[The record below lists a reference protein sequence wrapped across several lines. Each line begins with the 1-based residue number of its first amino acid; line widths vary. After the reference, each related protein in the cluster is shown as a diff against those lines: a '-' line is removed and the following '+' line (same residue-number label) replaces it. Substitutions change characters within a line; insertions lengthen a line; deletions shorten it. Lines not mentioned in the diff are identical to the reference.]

1 MDESD
6 FKTASTYYKK
16 ASISQFKKVTFLYL
30 LWYNLFKQSRMLMV
44 IDYYPLVRLDRGQ
57 RSA

>member
-1 MDESD
+1 M
-6 FKTASTYYKK
+6 FKLLHSCLQTARK
-16 ASISQFKKVTFLYL
+16 SQFKKMAFLNH

>member
-1 MDESD
+1 MKFITSSE
-6 FKTASTYYKK
+6 KIAVKK
-16 ASISQFKKVTFLYL
+16 AAFLYL
-30 LWYNLFKQSRMLMV
+30 IWYNLFKQSRMLMV